1 MKTSDN
7 GSLFILD
14 ETLKL
19 MEGKIQKRNERERER
34 ERESGRGENEK
45 VMSEAHTSIYNFPF
59 SSTKH
64 QAVRGYVVQFL
75 QTQALTAAAA
85 P

>member
-19 MEGKIQKRNERERER
+19 MEEKLKRKK
-34 ERESGRGENEK
+34 K
-45 VMSEAHTSIYNFPF
+45 VEW
-59 SSTKH
+59 KK
-64 QAVRGYVVQFL
+64 RK
-75 QTQALTAAAA
+75 
-85 P
+85 

>member
-19 MEGKIQKRNERERER
+19 MEGKIQKRERDRERER
-34 ERESGRGENEK
+34 EWKRRK
-45 VMSEAHTSIYNFPF
+45 
-59 SSTKH
+59 
-64 QAVRGYVVQFL
+64 
-75 QTQALTAAAA
+75 
-85 P
+85 

>member
-19 MEGKIQKRNERERER
+19 MEGKIQRER

-45 VMSEAHTSIYNFPF
+45 VMSEAHTSIYNFPL
-59 SSTKH
+59 SSPKH
-64 QAVRGYVVQFL
+64 QAVRGYVVQFS
-75 QTQALTAAAA
+75 QTQASKAAT

>member
-19 MEGKIQKRNERERER
+19 MEGKNSKKREERERER
-34 ERESGRGENEK
+34 QREWEK
-45 VMSEAHTSIYNFPF
+45 R
-59 SSTKH
+59 K
-64 QAVRGYVVQFL
+64 
-75 QTQALTAAAA
+75 
-85 P
+85 

>member
-19 MEGKIQKRNERERER
+19 MEGKIQRERER
-34 ERESGRGENEK
+34 ERVEEEK
-45 VMSEAHTSIYNFPF
+45 MR
-59 SSTKH
+59 K
-64 QAVRGYVVQFL
+64 
-75 QTQALTAAAA
+75 
-85 P
+85 